1 MVKRSR
7 ASRYALVM
15 SPDVMRMFRHDQAAW
30 YESEEDVEEGLEWGR
45 RKAALLK
52 WMRRQIGRRLTAR
65 ERRFIELYFFEGL
78 SYRETA
84 DREGTALSHVH
95 RTVQR
100 GLRKLRA
107 AAAEDR
113 AALAEHLTDWEHPE
127 P

>member
-15 SPDVMRMFRHDQAAW
+15 SPEVMRMFRHDQAAW
-30 YESEEDVEEGLEWGR
+30 YESEEDVEAGLEWGR
-45 RKAALLK
+45 RKAALLA
-52 WMRRQIGRRLTAR
+52 WMRRQMGRRLTLR
-65 ERRFIELYFFEGL
+65 ERRFIELYFFDGL

-84 DREGTALSHVH
+84 DREGTAVSHVH

-107 AAAEDR
+107 AARED
-113 AALAEHLTDWEHPE
+113 AASLAGDLGGWRGPDA
-127 P
+127 